1 MVNPAHSVRQA
12 DTSSQ
17 DVTSR
22 VTCPGCGL
30 LCDDVVVAVEGVSI
44 VPGENACPKSIT
56 FFDQANIQSSG
67 PRICGKPTKLE
78 EAIRKAAEILHQAR
92 QPLISGLGTEVY
104 GMRAVLEL
112 ADLVGATLDHMNSE
126 AGMRNVLAMQNSGW
140 QTTTL
145 TEVRNRADLV
155 LIIGGDIVSRYPRF
169 FERVIWNSESMF
181 GQDTAARDVIYL
193 GNPDIDT
200 RAGVSPRGI
209 QPTTIP
215 CDNQDLPSVIAAL
228 LALAAGKDLH
238 ADKVAGIPVADL
250 QHLITRLAAA
260 EYSVIVWAS
269 ADLDFPHADLT
280 VHKIA
285 ELIAHFNHTT
295 RCSGLPLGGSEGD
308 LTANNVSS
316 WISGYPVRSS
326 YKRGYPEYDPYR
338 FSTSNQTN
346 SGEADA
352 LVWISTFNPERMPQE
367 TSLPT
372 IVIGHPGM
380 QFAHEP
386 EVFIPVGVPGVDH
399 AGIMFRSDSV
409 VSLPLAKLRESPLP
423 TLRQVLDGIRAEL
436 GTRQQC

>member
-30 LCDDVVVAVEGVSI
+30 LCDDVVVAVESSSVVAKG
-44 VPGENACPKSIT
+44 NACPKSIA
-56 FFDQANIQSSG
+56 FFEQANFVSSE
-67 PRICGKPTKLE
+67 PRISGKPAML
-78 EAIRKAAEILHQAR
+78 ADALRKAAEILHQAR

-112 ADLVGATLDHMNSE
+112 ADQAGAMLDHMNSE

-140 QTTTL
+140 QVTTL

-155 LIIGGDIVSRYPRF
+155 LIIGSDIVSRYPRF

-181 GQDTAARDVIYL
+181 GQDTAARDVVYL
-193 GNPDIDT
+193 GNPGIDT
-200 RAGVSPRGI
+200 SPGISPRDI

-215 CDNQDLPSVIAAL
+215 CDNQHLPSAIAAL
-228 LALAAGKDLH
+228 LALAAGKELH
-238 ADKVAGIPVADL
+238 TDKVADIPVADL
-250 QHLITRLAAA
+250 QHLVTRLAAA
-260 EYSVIVWAS
+260 KYSIIVWAA

-295 RCSGLPLGGSEGD
+295 RCSGLPMGGSEGD
-308 LTANNVSS
+308 VTANNVSS

-326 YKRGYPEYDPYR
+326 FKRGYPEYDPYR
-338 FSTSNQTN
+338 FSTSRQMN

-352 LVWISTFNPERMPQE
+352 LMWISTFDPERVPPE
-367 TSLPT
+367 TNIPT
-372 IVIGHPGM
+372 IFIGHPGM
-380 QFAHEP
+380 KTACEP
-386 EVFIPVGVPGVDH
+386 DVFIPVGIPGVDH
-399 AGIMFRSDSV
+399 AGIMFRSDSA
-409 VSLPLAKLRESPLP
+409 VSLPLAKLRASPFP
-423 TLRQVLDGIRAEL
+423 SLRQALDGIRTALEAK
-436 GTRQQC
+436 